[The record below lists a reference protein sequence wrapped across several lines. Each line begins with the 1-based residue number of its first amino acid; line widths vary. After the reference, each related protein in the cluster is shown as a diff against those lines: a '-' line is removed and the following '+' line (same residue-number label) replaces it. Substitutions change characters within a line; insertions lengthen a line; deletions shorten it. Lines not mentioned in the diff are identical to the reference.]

1 LVGTEKDA
9 KTSFNLVLPTISGF
23 TGDESKTICQQLEAA
38 GLDLI
43 ELSGGTYESMAGG
56 FGSNPKSVSD

>member
-1 LVGTEKDA
+1 LI
-9 KTSFNLVLPTISGF
+9 NLFSPTNSGF
-23 TGDESKTICQQLEAA
+23 TGDESKIICQQLDAA

-56 FGSNPKSVSD
+56 FGSNPRSVSD